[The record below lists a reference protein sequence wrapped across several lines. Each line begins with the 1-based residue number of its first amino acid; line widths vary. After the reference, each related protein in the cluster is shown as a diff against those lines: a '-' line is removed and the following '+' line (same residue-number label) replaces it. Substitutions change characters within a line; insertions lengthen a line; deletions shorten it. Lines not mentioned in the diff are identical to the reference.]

1 MTPLEKLLNRSDK
14 TEIKKLNKKAE
25 VNRACYSD
33 LHKLY
38 KLLDNLINIVVIISS
53 AIVAILTF
61 ADIEYFRIIFKY
73 INQESFTL
81 LVGILASIIFII
93 TLVQQYLNLSTKSDE
108 SEIAIKRITNFIRD
122 TSSLKNEEN
131 IDEKKFNQILEDY
144 KKINEEN
151 PVIPDYI
158 FIRAKS
164 KLNQKIQISRYIDK
178 YPMKKI
184 RHIKKELRN
193 KSIEEIDK
201 LLE

>member
-1 MTPLEKLLNRSDK
+1 MVKNYVN
-14 TEIKKLNKKAE
+14 EIKKLNKKAE

-131 IDEKKFNQILEDY
+131 IYEKKFNQILEDY

>member
-1 MTPLEKLLNRSDK
+1 MVKNYVN
-14 TEIKKLNKKAE
+14 EIKKLNKKAE

>member
-1 MTPLEKLLNRSDK
+1 MVKNYVN
-14 TEIKKLNKKAE
+14 EIKKLNKKAE

-93 TLVQQYLNLSTKSDE
+93 TLVQQYLNLSTKSDD

>member
-1 MTPLEKLLNRSDK
+1 MGKNNVD
-14 TEIKKLNKKAE
+14 EIKKLNKKAE

-38 KLLDNLINIVVIISS
+38 KVLDESINIFVIISS

-73 INQESFTL
+73 VNQESFTL
-81 LVGILASIIFII
+81 FVGILASIIFII
-93 TLVQQYLNLSTKSDE
+93 TLIQQYLNLSTKSGE
-108 SEIAIKRITNFIRD
+108 SERAIKRITNFIRD

-131 IDEKKFNQILEDY
+131 IDNNKFNEILEEY

-151 PVIPDYI
+151 PVIPDFI

-164 KLNQKIQISRYIDK
+164 KLYQKIQLSRCIDK
-178 YPMKKI
+178 YPMKKVKD
-184 RHIKKELRN
+184 IKKELRN
-193 KSIEEIDK
+193 KSKEEIDK

>member
-1 MTPLEKLLNRSDK
+1 MKKQLKYDLNNIIYK
-14 TEIKKLNKKAE
+14 YKYKIKNEGIMVKNYVNEIKKLNKKAE

-122 TSSLKNEEN
+122 TSSLK
-131 IDEKKFNQILEDY
+131 Y
-144 KKINEEN
+144 
-151 PVIPDYI
+151 
-158 FIRAKS
+158 R
-164 KLNQKIQISRYIDK
+164 
-178 YPMKKI
+178 
-184 RHIKKELRN
+184 
-193 KSIEEIDK
+193 
-201 LLE
+201 

>member
-1 MTPLEKLLNRSDK
+1 MVKNYVN
-14 TEIKKLNKKAE
+14 EIKKLNKKAE

-201 LLE
+201 LFE

>member
-1 MTPLEKLLNRSDK
+1 MVKNYVN
-14 TEIKKLNKKAE
+14 EIKKLNKKAE

-131 IDEKKFNQILEDY
+131 IHEKKFNQILEDY

>member
-1 MTPLEKLLNRSDK
+1 MVKNYVN
-14 TEIKKLNKKAE
+14 EIKKLNKKAE

-108 SEIAIKRITNFIRD
+108 SDIAIKRITNFIRD

>member
-1 MTPLEKLLNRSDK
+1 MVKNYVN
-14 TEIKKLNKKAE
+14 EIKKLNKKAE

-93 TLVQQYLNLSTKSDE
+93 TLVQQFLNLSTKSDE

>member
-1 MTPLEKLLNRSDK
+1 MVKNYVN
-14 TEIKKLNKKAE
+14 EIKKLNKKAE

-122 TSSLKNEEN
+122 TSSFKNEEN

>member
-1 MTPLEKLLNRSDK
+1 MVKNYVN
-14 TEIKKLNKKAE
+14 EIKKLNKKAE

-38 KLLDNLINIVVIISS
+38 KLLDNLINIVVITSS

>member
-1 MTPLEKLLNRSDK
+1 MVKNYVN
-14 TEIKKLNKKAE
+14 EIKKLNKKAE

-131 IDEKKFNQILEDY
+131 IDEKKLNQILEDY

>member
-1 MTPLEKLLNRSDK
+1 MVKNYVN
-14 TEIKKLNKKAE
+14 EIKKLNKKAE

-38 KLLDNLINIVVIISS
+38 KLLDYLINIVVIISS

>member
-1 MTPLEKLLNRSDK
+1 MGKNYVD
-14 TEIKKLNKKAE
+14 EIKKLNKKAE
-25 VNRACYSD
+25 VNRTCYSD

-38 KLLDNLINIVVIISS
+38 KVLDASINIFVIISS

-73 INQESFTL
+73 VNQESFTL
-81 LVGILASIIFII
+81 FVGVLASIIFII
-93 TLVQQYLNLSTKSDE
+93 TLIQQYLNLSTKSGE
-108 SEIAIKRITNFIRD
+108 SERAIKRITNFIRD

-131 IDEKKFNQILEDY
+131 IDNNKFNEILEEY

-151 PVIPDYI
+151 PVIPDFI

-164 KLNQKIQISRYIDK
+164 KLHQKIQISRCIDK
-178 YPMKKI
+178 YPMKKVKD
-184 RHIKKELRN
+184 IKKQLRN
-193 KSIEEIDK
+193 KSKEEIDK